1 MNRELILAESA
12 MMDGVFDGKHFDDIR
27 TVIARVGLADVRAF
41 GLTWEDCGK
50 LPGMLGYST
59 RVEFVVA

>member
-1 MNRELILAESA
+1 

-59 RVEFVVA
+59 RVELVVA